1 MFLLR
6 KTDSVFKHLTPDKIR
21 RILVCA
27 PNWIGDAVMCI
38 PALQGIRLA
47 FSSAEIFLL
56 ARPSVANLLKAH
68 SCVDRIIEYEHQ
80 GKHSGLVGK
89 WRLGRTL
96 QSLCCDLGVLF
107 PNSFDAAL
115 IAFLARIPRR
125 FGYATDARSLLLTD
139 AVALPLQ
146 ARQMH
151 QVKYYEGFIRAIC
164 PTYSSTPPVLSVSIE
179 DEARANKLLAGHA
192 VPEDGVLLGL
202 NPGSVYGG
210 AKRWLPE
217 RFAEAADHIV
227 QNMVTRGLHVDRV
240 WCAIVGA
247 PGEEVLGQRIAGL
260 MQTKPVVLS
269 GKTSLGVLK
278 AVIQRCRLF
287 LTNDTGPM
295 HIASA
300 LGVPVVAV
308 FGPTNHT
315 ATSPYGEDHILV
327 RTPVD
332 CSPCM
337 LRECPIDHRCMTG
350 VTVEQVVRAAEQ
362 VLAGKGPSS
371 FGKTWFNP

>member
-1 MFLLR
+1 
-6 KTDSVFKHLTPDKIR
+6 
-21 RILVCA
+21 
-27 PNWIGDAVMCI
+27 MCI
-38 PALQGIRLA
+38 PALQGIHLA

-227 QNMVTRGLHVDRV
+227 QNMGTRGLHVDRV

-308 FGPTNHT
+308 FGPTNHA

-327 RTPVD
+327 RTSVD

-371 FGKTWFNP
+371 FGKVWFNP